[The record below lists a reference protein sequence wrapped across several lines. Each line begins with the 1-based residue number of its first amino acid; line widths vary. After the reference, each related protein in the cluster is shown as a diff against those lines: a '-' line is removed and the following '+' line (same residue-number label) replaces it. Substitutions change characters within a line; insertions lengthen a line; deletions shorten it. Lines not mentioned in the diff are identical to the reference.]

1 MVMVIF
7 RSGNRVGALPEW
19 PLIAIRSDMGGLGGR
34 TDVEVIQAPD
44 RRSWGF
50 LWHFDSNKLCG
61 T

>member
-1 MVMVIF
+1 
-7 RSGNRVGALPEW
+7 
-19 PLIAIRSDMGGLGGR
+19 MGGLGGR